1 MFFLPVA
8 PLDIVVYLSALSL
21 MGCPA
26 GVCRP
31 RSAVCVI
38 DHAEALN
45 RCQQPRGR
53 VHNPPVGRGEL
64 KKHRL
69 QSRLS
74 LPVRRLI
81 SGLPV
86 IRRGTRL
93 GRLQEATAN
102 AELKQFYFF
111 NSASQSVTKWSGACV
126 SSSAWFTSRRFPS
139 IETSNDD
146 PIPGVL
152 ARNRRWGLPTATS
165 DPFALIGHAKK
176 SSV

>member
-1 MFFLPVA
+1 MFFLPEA

-74 LPVRRLI
+74 LPVRRLF
-81 SGLPV
+81 SGLLV
-86 IRRGTRL
+86 IRQQTNCFVTQNGSLLPSSNRVHL
-93 GRLQEATAN
+93 EKDL
-102 AELKQFYFF
+102 LKQPAVDWHPAARINIEVASSWKIGEAGADASFF
-111 NSASQSVTKWSGACV
+111 
-126 SSSAWFTSRRFPS
+126 
-139 IETSNDD
+139 
-146 PIPGVL
+146 
-152 ARNRRWGLPTATS
+152 
-165 DPFALIGHAKK
+165 
-176 SSV
+176 